1 MVAMSHYLRNG
12 CHISRESIIK
22 LQQGDPE
29 VNRLRIIA
37 RKSQDQQ
44 NQNASV
50 QDKITLLDDVLYAV
64 VKSKEKKFYK
74 LYISEPVLAFLA
86 SSLHQNGFHFNAHTM
101 AAYLGGSFA
110 HPHFMRIISQAG
122 HDCAA
127 CSFSKGARKL
137 NYVKQPKPAR
147 IGENFVVD
155 FIENFSVGAGNL
167 VYVGVVVEE
176 VTTMVYAKA
185 VKSLTAD
192 NAIAVVL
199 GAMSAMGLPVR
210 VRSDFG
216 SCFSSAKFQEFQRPK
231 F

>member
-1 MVAMSHYLRNG
+1 
-12 CHISRESIIK
+12 
-22 LQQGDPE
+22 
-29 VNRLRIIA
+29 
-37 RKSQDQQ
+37 
-44 NQNASV
+44 
-50 QDKITLLDDVLYAV
+50 
-64 VKSKEKKFYK
+64 
-74 LYISEPVLAFLA
+74 
-86 SSLHQNGFHFNAHTM
+86 M

-155 FIENFSVGAGNL
+155 FIENLSVGAGNL

-199 GAMSAMGLPVR
+199 GAMSAMGLPAR

-216 SCFSSAKFQEFQRPK
+216 SCFSSAKFQEFLEQLHMRQDGLHMYSHDQK
-231 F
+231 CLTLHFFQQSEYIFHLTGSQHL